1 MNKEQKIAAHRA
13 LIDELIDKETDILK
27 EIISEINDYY
37 DEEIDEEELLS
48 TIVELM
54 YISLKQSYKMT
65 LKQLNAIYK
74 IKISIPKKVSNKEID
89 KYTYSKDNFTLYDR
103 VKQYIDKAKNEE
115 ITELILKFYMARILD
130 NETLV
135 VIHKLMKDKLKEQK
149 IEYAM
154 VVKGGG
160 CDRDCCNVVEEWKHI
175 DEIEE
180 RPYHPNC
187 TCEII
192 FSDPEQDD
200 EEL

>member
-1 MNKEQKIAAHRA
+1 
-13 LIDELIDKETDILK
+13 
-27 EIISEINDYY
+27 
-37 DEEIDEEELLS
+37 
-48 TIVELM
+48 M

-65 LKQLNAIYK
+65 LKQLNKIYS
-74 IKISIPKKVSNKEID
+74 IKISIPKRITNKEID
-89 KYTYSKDNFTLYDR
+89 KYTYSKDNFTLFER
-103 VKQYIDKAKNEE
+103 VKQYIDKAENEE
-115 ITELILKFYMARILD
+115 ITELVLKFHMARILD

-135 VIHKLMKDKLKEQK
+135 VVHKLMKDKLQEEK

-160 CDRDCCNVVEEWKHI
+160 CDRDCCNVVEEWKPI

-180 RPYHPNC
+180 PPYHPNC

-192 FSDPEQDD
+192 FSDPEEDD

>member
-1 MNKEQKIAAHRA
+1 MNKEQKIAAHKE
-13 LIDELIDKETDILK
+13 LIDQLVDKETDILK

-37 DEEIDEEELLS
+37 DEEVNVEDLLS
-48 TIVELM
+48 TIVALM
-54 YISLKQSYKMT
+54 YISLKQSYKIT
-65 LKQLNAIYK
+65 LKQLNKIYNV
-74 IKISIPKKVSNKEID
+74 KISIPKRITNKEID
-89 KYTYSKDNFTLYDR
+89 KYTYSKDNFTLYER
-103 VKQYIDKAKNEE
+103 VKQYIEKAQAEE
-115 ITELILKFYMARILD
+115 ITELVLKFYMARILD

-135 VIHKLMKDKLKEQK
+135 VVHKLMKDKLKEQK

-160 CDRDCCNVVEEWKHI
+160 CDRDCCNIVEEWKPI

-180 RPYHPNC
+180 PPYHPNC

-192 FSDPEQDD
+192 FSDPEEDD